1 MIWRPFRA
9 GQSRLASGVH
19 GSSKLAQGGF
29 RTITLSFLSNKD
41 YTSHQWVSHSDSRHL
56 YNEPSLAQAPAPPLE
71 TGLAYL
77 GTMKD
82 LFPTK
87 KSFFATLDRLDD
99 PDDPDEEDER
109 WGSSLTFADK
119 ELDKPNPK
127 KVALSSERIPLP
139 RANSDPISEC
149 DLQSKRS
156 SPVAVPKPA
165 LTNRPRT
172 TGTIPTIKTGGPPQ
186 KKRKTNNAKIIPDDQ
201 QIFKG
206 LIFCKYS

>member
-1 MIWRPFRA
+1 M
-9 GQSRLASGVH
+9 
-19 GSSKLAQGGF
+19 
-29 RTITLSFLSNKD
+29 
-41 YTSHQWVSHSDSRHL
+41 SHSGSRHL

-71 TGLAYL
+71 TGLAYI

-99 PDDPDEEDER
+99 SDDQDEEDER
-109 WGSSLTFADK
+109 WASLLTFADK
-119 ELDKPNPK
+119 ELDKSNPK
-127 KVALSSERIPLP
+127 KVALSSELIPLP
-139 RANSDPISEC
+139 RANSDPISSC

-165 LTNRPRT
+165 PTNRPST
-172 TGTIPTIKTGGPPQ
+172 TGTMPTIKGGGPPQ

>member
-1 MIWRPFRA
+1 
-9 GQSRLASGVH
+9 
-19 GSSKLAQGGF
+19 
-29 RTITLSFLSNKD
+29 
-41 YTSHQWVSHSDSRHL
+41 
-56 YNEPSLAQAPAPPLE
+56 
-71 TGLAYL
+71 
-77 GTMKD
+77 MKD

-99 PDDPDEEDER
+99 LDDPDEEDKSWE
-109 WGSSLTFADK
+109 SFLTSADK

-127 KVALSSERIPLP
+127 KVALSSERIALP
-139 RANSDPISEC
+139 ADSDPISSC

-156 SPVAVPKPA
+156 SPVAVSKPA
-165 LTNRPRT
+165 PTNHPRT
-172 TGTIPTIKTGGPPQ
+172 TGTMPTVKNGGPPQ